1 MGLSL
6 ITLKVSVYVEKANYD
21 LICIGGGGAAILAA
35 INAAAAG
42 LNVALVTKEYPGFG
56 NTRLAVGL
64 AACPGLLAADTSEKF
79 AEDLINSGE
88 GISEREF
95 VQNFSKE
102 AATYVEALENL
113 GPIFR
118 RDENGMI
125 SDKIVERTGG
135 HSLPRSISNYGG
147 GVLLGASLK
156 CALWRYGVNVYSQA
170 AALELIKVDNK
181 VCGLLGLSFIDRS
194 FIALKSKMTLI
205 ASGGCGAL
213 YYPHSTNSRGAV
225 GGGLALALKAGAVLW
240 DMEQIQAIPFG
251 LTRPRSMIG
260 ALCGEPSTAG
270 PAGQL
275 LDGRGN
281 VLLEAGINKM
291 TRAEVT
297 RVMMEVIND
306 GQTDPYGG
314 LALDL
319 RPNLKLKNSEQ
330 IYKSIRSSGIFD
342 IVKTAY
348 GLDAYRWE
356 EPWSVMP
363 TFHFQL
369 GGIRVNY
376 SGETGVRG
384 LLAAGEIR
392 AGLHGGNRLGSV
404 ALSEVYMTGSK
415 AGRYSGSY
423 ISKNTKAAD
432 LDDQVFEAAIEK
444 PSREWK
450 ALLSGQGRHNPIRLR
465 SELERLMWQMVG
477 PVREENSLLEALSV
491 IDRLTVRSKDLAIN
505 TEKVLNRQLL
515 DAVELNMILP
525 AARAVVL
532 SALERCESRGAH
544 LRSDYPDRNDRD
556 FKCHT
561 YIEIKEDG
569 SFKSGL
575 EPLIS

>member
-1 MGLSL
+1 M
-6 ITLKVSVYVEKANYD
+6 EKASYD

-35 INAAAAG
+35 INAAASG
-42 LNVALVTKEYPGFG
+42 LKVALVSKEYPGFG
-56 NTRLAVGL
+56 NTRLAVGM
-64 AACPGLLAADTSEKF
+64 AACPGLLAADTPEIF
-79 AEDLINSGE
+79 AEDLINSGD
-88 GISEREF
+88 GISENEF
-95 VQNFSKE
+95 VQKFSKE
-102 AATYVEALENL
+102 AATYVETLENL

-118 RDENGMI
+118 RDENGAI
-125 SDKIVERTGG
+125 SDKVVGRLGG
-135 HSLPRSISNYGG
+135 HSLPRSIANYGG

-156 CALWRYGVNVYSQA
+156 NTLWRYGVDVYSQT
-170 AALELIKVDNK
+170 AALELVKVDNK
-181 VCGLLGLSFIDRS
+181 VCGLLGLSLLDRGVV
-194 FIALKSKMTLI
+194 ALKSRVTVI
-205 ASGGCGAL
+205 ATGGCGAL

-225 GGGLALALKAGAVLW
+225 GDGLTLALKAGAILW
-240 DMEQIQAIPFG
+240 DIEQIQAIPFG

-275 LDGRGN
+275 LDGRGG

-297 RVMMEVIND
+297 RVMMKAINA
-306 GQTDPYGG
+306 GQTDPCGG
-314 LALDL
+314 LTLDL
-319 RPNLKLKNSEQ
+319 RPNLKLENSEQ

-342 IVKTAY
+342 IVKIAY

-369 GGIRVNY
+369 GGIKVNS

-384 LLAAGEIR
+384 LLAAGEIG

-404 ALSEVYMTGSK
+404 ALSEVYMTGTK
-415 AGRYSGSY
+415 AGLYSVSY
-423 ISKNTKAAD
+423 ISKNTKEVD
-432 LDDQVFEAAIEK
+432 LDDQAFEAAIEK

-450 ALLSGQGRHNPIRLR
+450 ALLSGQGTHDPIRLR
-465 SELERLMWQMVG
+465 SELEKLMWQKAG
-477 PVREENSLLEALSV
+477 PVREEASLLEALTV
-491 IDRLTVRSKDLAIN
+491 IDRLAVCSKDLAIN
-505 TEKVLNRQLL
+505 TEKVFNRKLL
-515 DAVELNMILP
+515 DAVELNLMLP
-525 AARAVVL
+525 AARAIVL
-532 SALERCESRGAH
+532 SALERRESRGAH
-544 LRSDYPDRNDRD
+544 LRRDYPGRSDRD

-569 SFKSGL
+569 SFKTGL